1 MLRVVRTIINALVI
15 VSALLAAAIPAQS
28 QMTAPNPA
36 KVAELKMV
44 LRDLYVNHIFWV
56 RSLVIATRLRQS
68 AAAKVADEEG
78 MENAKEIG
86 QSITP
91 YYGQAASQKF
101 VTLFTGHYVAE
112 KAYMNAAFANNF
124 GGNAAAKKA
133 AENRLMKNAEEIAA
147 FVSGANPNLPK
158 ALVYRLLLTHG
169 QQQVM
174 AIDDIGKG
182 AWSDEA
188 DMWNAMV
195 KHIYTLTGTL
205 AEGTAKEFPEMFQ

>member
-1 MLRVVRTIINALVI
+1 MLVLWMERPRRQRAPSSPPTERREGMLRVVRTIINALVI
-15 VSALLAAAIPAQS
+15 VSA
-28 QMTAPNPA
+28 
-36 KVAELKMV
+36 
-44 LRDLYVNHIFWV
+44 
-56 RSLVIATRLRQS
+56 SL
-68 AAAKVADEEG
+68 
-78 MENAKEIG
+78 
-86 QSITP
+86 
-91 YYGQAASQKF
+91 
-101 VTLFTGHYVAE
+101 
-112 KAYMNAAFANNF
+112 ANNF
-124 GGNAAAKKA
+124 GGNAAAKEA

-147 FVSGANPNLPK
+147 FVSGATPNLPK

-188 DMWNAMV
+188 DMWNGMV